1 MDPGKLNKRIEIYA
15 NTKKTDETL
24 GTTKMEQPLLK
35 RVWANIQPRTGSLL
49 TGRDAGTMLAKTT
62 HVITARSEVVRDVT
76 NDCYIMWAD
85 EFGISHKFDIDY
97 ILPPAGCRFATIYV
111 QEVIR

>member
-1 MDPGKLNKRIEIYA
+1 MNIGALNKRIEIYVNA
-15 NTKKTDETL
+15 KKTDKTL
-24 GTTKMEQPLLK
+24 GTTKMEQTPLK

-62 HVITARSEVVRDVT
+62 HVITVRAEVVRDIT
-76 NDCYIMWAD
+76 NDCYIMWVD
-85 EFGISHKFDIDY
+85 EFGASHKFDIDY
-97 ILPPAGCRFATIYV
+97 ILPPAGYRFATIYV